1 VIDQLTRTL
10 TQRPIKRVIDTKRK
24 SAAVLIPC
32 YVKGGQYHLLFIQ
45 RTDRVRDHKSQ
56 ISFPG
61 GACETIDKSLA
72 DTALR
77 EAEEEVGINRKDVKV
92 VGQLDD
98 MATAGTNY
106 VISPIVGLIPYPYRF
121 KVDEFETDEIIEVPI
136 AALLDEKCMEEGTA
150 LVDGR
155 AVDSYFYHYGNKVIW
170 GATAR
175 ILKQLLAIISEL
187 VAQGASLESK

>member
-1 VIDQLTRTL
+1 VIDCL
-10 TQRPIKRVIDTKRK
+10 TQALAQRTIRRVTDTQRR

-32 YVKGGQYHLLFIQ
+32 YVKNGQYHLLFIQ
-45 RTDRVRDHKSQ
+45 RTDRVPDHKSQ

-61 GACETIDKSLA
+61 GACESIDKSLA
-72 DTALR
+72 ETALR
-77 EAEEEVGINRKDVKV
+77 EAEEEIGVKRKDVKV
-92 VGQLDD
+92 IGQLDD

-106 VISPIVGLIPYPYRF
+106 VISPVVGFIPYPYPF

-175 ILKQLLAIISEL
+175 ILKQFLAIISEL
-187 VAQGASLESK
+187 VVQGVSLETD

>member
-1 VIDQLTRTL
+1 MIDRLTHTL
-10 TQRPIKRVIDTKRK
+10 AQRSVKRVVDTKRT

-32 YVKGGQYHLLFIQ
+32 YLKDGQYYLLFIQ

-61 GACETIDKSLA
+61 GACEAIDKSLA

-92 VGQLDD
+92 LGELDD

-106 VISPIVGLIPYPYRF
+106 VISPVVGLIPYPYRF
-121 KVDEFETDEIIEVPI
+121 KVDEFETEEIIEVPI
-136 AALLDEKCMEEGTA
+136 AALLDDNCCEEGTA

-155 AVDSYFYHYGNKVIW
+155 AVDSYFYHYGSKVIW

-175 ILKQLLAIISEL
+175 ILKQFLAIISGL
-187 VAQGASLESK
+187 VAQGVSLEIK

>member
-1 VIDQLTRTL
+1 MIDRL
-10 TQRPIKRVIDTKRK
+10 TQTLAQRTIKRVVDTKRT

-32 YVKGGQYHLLFIQ
+32 YVKDGQYHVLFIQ

-61 GACETIDKSLA
+61 GACEKIDKSLA

-77 EAEEEVGINRKDVKV
+77 EAEEEIGLNRRDVKV
-92 VGQLDD
+92 LGQLDD

-106 VISPIVGLIPYPYRF
+106 VISPVVGLIPYPYHF
-121 KVDEFETDEIIEVPI
+121 KVDEFETNEIIEVPI

-155 AVDSYFYHYGNKVIW
+155 AVDSYFYHYGDKVIW

-175 ILKQLLAIISEL
+175 ILKQFLGIISGL
-187 VAQGASLESK
+187 VSQGVSLEAN

>member
-1 VIDQLTRTL
+1 VIDSLKQVLTKRS
-10 TQRPIKRVIDTKRK
+10 IKRVTNTKRR

-32 YVKGGQYHLLFIQ
+32 YVKNGQYHLLFIQ
-45 RTDRVRDHKSQ
+45 RTDRVPDHKSQ

-61 GACETIDKSLA
+61 GACEPMDKSLA

-77 EAEEEVGINRKDVKV
+77 EAEEEIGLNRKDVKV
-92 VGQLDD
+92 IGQLDD

-106 VISPIVGLIPYPYRF
+106 VITPIVGLIPCPYRF

-150 LVDGR
+150 LVDGK
-155 AVDSYFYHYGNKVIW
+155 AVDSYFYHYSNKVIW

-175 ILKQLLAIISEL
+175 ILKQLLEIISDI
-187 VAQGASLESK
+187 VAQGVSLESN

>member
-1 VIDQLTRTL
+1 VIDSLKKALALRS
-10 TQRPIKRVIDTKRK
+10 IKRVIDTKRT

-32 YVKGGQYHLLFIQ
+32 YVKDGQYHVLFIQ
-45 RTDRVRDHKSQ
+45 RSDLVRDHKSQ

-61 GACETIDKSLA
+61 GACELIDKSLA

-77 EAEEEVGINRKDVKV
+77 EAEEEIGLDRKDVKV
-92 VGQLDD
+92 LGQLDD

-106 VISPIVGLIPYPYRF
+106 IISPIVGLIPCPYQF
-121 KVDEFETDEIIEVPI
+121 KVDEFETNEIIEVPI

-155 AVDSYFYHYGNKVIW
+155 AVDSYFYHYGSKVIW

-175 ILKQLLAIISEL
+175 ILKQFLAIISEL
-187 VAQGASLESK
+187 ITQGASLETK

>member
-1 VIDQLTRTL
+1 MIAQLTQTL
-10 TQRPIKRVIDTKRK
+10 AQRSVKRVIDSGRK
-24 SAAVLIPC
+24 ASAVLIPC
-32 YVKGGQYHLLFIQ
+32 YVKDGQYHVLFIQ

-61 GACETIDKSLA
+61 GACEAIDKSLA

-77 EAEEEVGINRKDVKV
+77 EAEEEIGLNRKDVKV
-92 VGQLDD
+92 VGELDD

-106 VISPIVGLIPYPYRF
+106 VISPIVGLILYPYHF

-150 LVDGR
+150 LVDGK

-175 ILKQLLAIISEL
+175 ILKQFLEIISGL
-187 VAQGASLESK
+187 VAQGASLETE